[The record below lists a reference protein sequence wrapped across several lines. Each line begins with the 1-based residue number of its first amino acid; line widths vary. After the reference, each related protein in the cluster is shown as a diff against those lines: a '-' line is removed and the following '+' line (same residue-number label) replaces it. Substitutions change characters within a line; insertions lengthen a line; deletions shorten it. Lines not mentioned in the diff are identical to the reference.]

1 MDYQIV
7 NEIKGCFW
15 QGRAKDAC
23 EIVEAHLGEIDFDD
37 DDDVEKLIDS
47 VISALKVNDISLLEF
62 LVSKG
67 FDINFKLIKKECLV
81 LKCAQNYIA
90 PELFK
95 ELERLGADIY
105 SEASDGDNV
114 LLRCVEK
121 DEKLALFFVENYDL
135 SQLDRCNKFGLT
147 PLMYAAMNN
156 NTELAKVLI
165 EKGSDADA
173 ASAGPVGGNS
183 YWINTSG
190 LTPLALALRH
200 GNTEIAQMLLEAG
213 ADETKCDD
221 DGYPAVFSLVFYPF
235 RFFNDRRYNDPIY
248 DRKCGMVKLM
258 KNLEVTDKNGYTV
271 LMESLSDID
280 NRHQRTEAYS
290 NLPISLALIENGA
303 NVNVSANNGTTPLHL
318 AAVAI
323 ADEAAKALLKAG
335 ADINARDNNGNTPLL
350 LACKR
355 SSEKKIRW
363 FLRAGADFNIKNNA
377 GESAAEICAARGFQ
391 DALEMMI

>member
-1 MDYQIV
+1 M
-7 NEIKGCFW
+7 NEVKSCFW
-15 QGRAKDAC
+15 QGRAQDAC
-23 EIVEAHLGEIDFDD
+23 GVVEAHLAEIDFDD
-37 DDDVEKLIDS
+37 DDDVEKLIEM
-47 VISALKVNDISLLEF
+47 VISALKENDVTFLKF

-67 FDINFKLIKKECLV
+67 FDVNFKLLKKECLV
-81 LKCAQNYIA
+81 LKCARSYIA

-105 SEASDGDNV
+105 SESSDGDNV
-114 LLRCVEK
+114 LLGCVER

-156 NTELAKVLI
+156 NADLAGALI

-173 ASAGPVGGNS
+173 ASAGPAGGNS

-200 GNTEIAQMLLEAG
+200 GNAEIAKMLLDAG

-235 RFFNDRRYNDPIY
+235 RFFHERRFNDPIFE
-248 DRKCGMVKLM
+248 RKIECVRLM
-258 KNLEVTDKNGYTV
+258 KDLDVTDKNGYTV

-280 NRHQRTEAYS
+280 NTRVRTEAYA
-290 NLPISLALIENGA
+290 NLPITLALIENGA
-303 NVNVSANNGTTPLHL
+303 DVNAAANNGTTPLHL
-318 AAVAI
+318 AAVNI
-323 ADEAAKALLKAG
+323 TEDAAKALVKAG
-335 ADINARDNNGNTPLL
+335 ADINARDNDGNTPLL
-350 LACKR
+350 LACKHGG
-355 SSEKKIRW
+355 EKKIRW

-391 DALEMMI
+391 DALELMI

>member
-7 NEIKGCFW
+7 NEIKSCFW
-15 QGRAKDAC
+15 QGRNMDAC
-23 EIVEAHLGEIDFDD
+23 SVVEAHLNEIDFDD
-37 DDDVEKLIDS
+37 DDDVEKLMEA
-47 VISALKVNDISLLEF
+47 VISAFKVNDISLLEY

-81 LKCAQNYIA
+81 LKCAESFIA
-90 PELFK
+90 PEFFK
-95 ELERLGADIY
+95 ELERLGADMY
-105 SEASDGDNV
+105 SEASDGDNI

-121 DEKLALFFVENYDL
+121 NEELALFFVENYDL
-135 SQLDRCNKFGLT
+135 PQLDRSNKFGLT

-156 NTELAKVLI
+156 STKLAKALI

-173 ASAGPVGGNS
+173 ASSGPLGGNS

-200 GNTEIAQMLLEAG
+200 GNVEIAKMLLEAG

-235 RFFNDRRYNDPIY
+235 RFFNDRRFNDPIY
-248 DRKCGMVKLM
+248 DRKCEIVKLL

-280 NRHQRTEAYS
+280 NRHLRTEAYA
-290 NLPISLALIENGA
+290 NLPVSLALIENGA
-303 NVNVSANNGTTPLHL
+303 NVSASANNGTTPLHL
-318 AAVAI
+318 AAVTVT
-323 ADEAAKALLKAG
+323 DDAAKALIKAG
-335 ADINARDNNGNTPLL
+335 ADINAQDNNGNTPLL

-355 SSEKKIRW
+355 SSEKRVRW

-391 DALEMMI
+391 DALELMI